1 MKYFVNFVVL
11 IFVVFLC
18 NSSAKSNEK
27 FAYIDI
33 DKIMRQSKAGKSIN
47 KQLESLLSQTTKKY
61 KEIENN
67 LKEDELKIT
76 SQKNILDENE
86 YKKKI
91 IELKKKANEYRN
103 ERNKDIN
110 SFNKKKIEATN
121 KLLNT
126 INPILIEYSNKN
138 SISMIFQKKNIII
151 GKSELDITDEI
162 LKIVDSKI
170 NKIKIN

>member
-110 SFNKKKIEATN
+110 SFNKKKIDATN

-126 INPILIEYSNKN
+126 INPILVEYSDKN

-151 GKSELDITDEI
+151 GKSNLDITNEI

>member
-47 KQLESLLSQTTKKY
+47 KQLESLLSKTTKKY
-61 KEIENN
+61 KEIEKN

-86 YKKKI
+86 YKNKI

>member
-11 IFVVFLC
+11 IFAIILC
-18 NSSAKSNEK
+18 NSSANSNEK

-33 DKIMRQSKAGKSIN
+33 DKIMRQSKAGKSIS
-47 KQLESLLSQTTKKY
+47 KQLENLLSQTTKKY
-61 KEIENN
+61 KKIQDN
-67 LKEDELKIT
+67 LKEDELKIK

-91 IELKKKANEYRN
+91 IELKNKANEYRN
-103 ERNKDIN
+103 ERNNDIN
-110 SFNKKKIEATN
+110 SFNKTKVEATN

-126 INPILIEYSNKN
+126 INPILVEYSNKN

-151 GKSELDITDEI
+151 GKSDLDITDEI

-170 NKIKIN
+170 SKIKIN

>member
-11 IFVVFLC
+11 IFVVTLC
-18 NSSAKSNEK
+18 YSSANSNEK

-33 DKIMRQSKAGKSIN
+33 DKIMRQSKAGKSIS
-47 KQLESLLSQTTKKY
+47 KQLENLLSQTTKKY
-61 KEIENN
+61 KKIEDN
-67 LKEDELKIT
+67 LKAEELKIT
-76 SQKNILDENE
+76 SQKNILDDND

-91 IELKKKANEYRN
+91 LELRNKANEYRN

-110 SFNKKKIEATN
+110 SFNKKKVEATN

-126 INPILIEYSNKN
+126 INPILVEYSNKN

-151 GKSELDITDEI
+151 GKSDLDITDEI

-170 NKIKIN
+170 SKIKIN

>member
-11 IFVVFLC
+11 IFVVTLC
-18 NSSAKSNEK
+18 YSSANSNEK

-33 DKIMRQSKAGKSIN
+33 EKIMRQSKAGKSIN
-47 KQLESLLSQTTKKY
+47 KQLENLLSETTKKY
-61 KEIENN
+61 KQIENN
-67 LKEDELKIT
+67 LKEDELKIK

-91 IELKKKANEYRN
+91 IELKNKANKFRN

-110 SFNKKKIEATN
+110 SFNKKKIDATN

-126 INPILIEYSNKN
+126 INPILVEYSDKN

-151 GKSELDITDEI
+151 GKSNLDITNEI

>member
-11 IFVVFLC
+11 IFVVTLC
-18 NSSAKSNEK
+18 YSSANSNEK

-47 KQLESLLSQTTKKY
+47 KQLENLLSQTTKKY
-61 KEIENN
+61 KKIQDN
-67 LKEDELKIT
+67 LKEDELKIK
-76 SQKNILDENE
+76 SQKNILDESE

-91 IELKKKANEYRN
+91 IELKNKANKYRS
-103 ERNKDIN
+103 ERNNDIN
-110 SFNKKKIEATN
+110 SFNKKKIDATN

-126 INPILIEYSNKN
+126 INPILIEYSDKN

-151 GKSELDITDEI
+151 GKSDLDITDEI

>member
-110 SFNKKKIEATN
+110 SFNKKKVEATN

>member
-47 KQLESLLSQTTKKY
+47 KQLESLLSKTTKKY

-170 NKIKIN
+170 KKIKIN

>member
-61 KEIENN
+61 KEIESK

-86 YKKKI
+86 YKNKI

-110 SFNKKKIEATN
+110 SFNKKKVEATN

-151 GKSELDITDEI
+151 GKSELDVTDDI

>member
-11 IFVVFLC
+11 IFVVTLC
-18 NSSAKSNEK
+18 YSSANSNEK

-33 DKIMRQSKAGKSIN
+33 DKIMRQSKAGKSIS
-47 KQLESLLSQTTKKY
+47 KQLENLLTQTTKKY
-61 KEIENN
+61 KKIQDN
-67 LKEDELKIT
+67 LKEDELKIK

-91 IELKKKANEYRN
+91 IELKNKANEYRN
-103 ERNKDIN
+103 ERNNDIN
-110 SFNKKKIEATN
+110 SFNKTKVEATN

-126 INPILIEYSNKN
+126 INPILVEYSNKN

>member
-11 IFVVFLC
+11 IFVVTLC
-18 NSSAKSNEK
+18 YSSANSNEK

-110 SFNKKKIEATN
+110 SFNKKKVEATN

>member
-11 IFVVFLC
+11 IFVVTLC
-18 NSSAKSNEK
+18 YSSANSNEK

-33 DKIMRQSKAGKSIN
+33 DKIMRQSKAGKSIS
-47 KQLESLLSQTTKKY
+47 KQLENLLSQTTKKY
-61 KEIENN
+61 KKIQDN
-67 LKEDELKIT
+67 LKEDELKIK

-91 IELKKKANEYRN
+91 IELKNKANEYRN
-103 ERNKDIN
+103 ERNNDIN
-110 SFNKKKIEATN
+110 SFNKTKVEATN

-126 INPILIEYSNKN
+126 INPILVEYSNKN

-151 GKSELDITDEI
+151 GKSDLDITDEI

-170 NKIKIN
+170 SKIKIN

>member
-61 KEIENN
+61 KEIESK

-86 YKKKI
+86 YKNKI

-103 ERNKDIN
+103 ETNKDIN
-110 SFNKKKIEATN
+110 SFNKKKVEATN

-151 GKSELDITDEI
+151 GKSELDVTDDI

-170 NKIKIN
+170 KKIKIN

>member
-11 IFVVFLC
+11 IFVIILY

-33 DKIMRQSKAGKSIN
+33 DKIMRQSKAGKSIS
-47 KQLESLLSQTTKKY
+47 KQLENLLSQTTKKY
-61 KEIENN
+61 KKIQDN
-67 LKEDELKIT
+67 LKEDELKIK

-91 IELKKKANEYRN
+91 IELKNKANEYRN
-103 ERNKDIN
+103 ERNNDIN
-110 SFNKKKIEATN
+110 SFNKTKVEATN

-126 INPILIEYSNKN
+126 INPILVEYSNKN

>member
-11 IFVVFLC
+11 IFVVTLC
-18 NSSAKSNEK
+18 YSSANSNEK

-33 DKIMRQSKAGKSIN
+33 DKIMRQSKAGKSIS
-47 KQLESLLSQTTKKY
+47 KQLENLLTQTTKKY
-61 KEIENN
+61 KKIQDN
-67 LKEDELKIT
+67 LKEDELKIK

-91 IELKKKANEYRN
+91 IELKNKANEYRN
-103 ERNKDIN
+103 ERNNDIN
-110 SFNKKKIEATN
+110 SFNKTKVEATN

-126 INPILIEYSNKN
+126 INPILVEYSNKN

-151 GKSELDITDEI
+151 GKSDLDITDEI

-170 NKIKIN
+170 SKIKIN

>member
-61 KEIENN
+61 KEIESK

-86 YKKKI
+86 YKNKI

-110 SFNKKKIEATN
+110 SFNKKKVEATN

-151 GKSELDITDEI
+151 GKSELDVTDDI

-170 NKIKIN
+170 KKIKIN

>member
-47 KQLESLLSQTTKKY
+47 KQLENLLSETTKKY
-61 KEIENN
+61 KQIEIN
-67 LKEDELKIT
+67 LKEDELKIK

-91 IELKKKANEYRN
+91 IELKNKANKYRN

-110 SFNKKKIEATN
+110 SFNKKKIDATN

-126 INPILIEYSNKN
+126 INPILVEYSDKN

-151 GKSELDITDEI
+151 GKSNLDITNEI